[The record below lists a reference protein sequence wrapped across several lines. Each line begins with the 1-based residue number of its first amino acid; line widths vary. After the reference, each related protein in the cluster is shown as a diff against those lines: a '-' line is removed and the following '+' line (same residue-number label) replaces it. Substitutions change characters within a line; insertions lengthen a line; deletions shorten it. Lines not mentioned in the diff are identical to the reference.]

1 MGSTHILEVGA
12 FWEPDVPNHIVVF
25 KKIKKS
31 ARLTRE
37 SPSTWASP
45 FLFPSEDVP
54 TSGLNEETDEPLEG
68 TLVLAAVLSSRSS
81 GNDTSNAVSLRR
93 VAMGRGVSHFLFL
106 KKKLVRLEGQV
117 QSWCRRAEPSTGLKM
132 IVTIIPIKAKGSRRC
147 LLCIR
152 GPRPCRY
159 DGLKP
164 DL

>member
-93 VAMGRGVSHFLFL
+93 VAMGRGVSHFLF
-106 KKKLVRLEGQV
+106 
-117 QSWCRRAEPSTGLKM
+117 
-132 IVTIIPIKAKGSRRC
+132 
-147 LLCIR
+147 
-152 GPRPCRY
+152 
-159 DGLKP
+159 
-164 DL
+164 